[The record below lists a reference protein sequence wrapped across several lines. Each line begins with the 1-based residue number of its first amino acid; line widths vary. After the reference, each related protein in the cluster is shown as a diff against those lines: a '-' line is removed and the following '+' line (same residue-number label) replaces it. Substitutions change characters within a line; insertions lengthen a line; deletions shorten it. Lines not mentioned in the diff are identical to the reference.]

1 MTPSLPLCHQVPKRE
16 WKGAWSPSTHHFHLG
31 RRLRRCPHLHLSIN
45 NLGRPGSAKQIPPI
59 HPSSA
64 IWNRARTKGK
74 YLCEERVKDRKVLKW
89 RVLKTG
95 FAPRVTSYGQP
106 TALIPPEASP
116 HKRRLKCDTKHQSQE
131 ADATFITSDGSKP
144 YKPWRT
150 LDTDDDDN

>member
-1 MTPSLPLCHQVPKRE
+1 
-16 WKGAWSPSTHHFHLG
+16 
-31 RRLRRCPHLHLSIN
+31 
-45 NLGRPGSAKQIPPI
+45 I

-64 IWNRARTKGK
+64 IWNRARTNGEH
-74 YLCEERVKDRKVLKW
+74 LCEERIKDRKVLWGK
-89 RVLKTG
+89 VLKTG

-131 ADATFITSDGSKP
+131 ADATFITSAGSKP

-150 LDTDDDDN
+150 LDTDNDNN

>member
-1 MTPSLPLCHQVPKRE
+1 MRSR
-16 WKGAWSPSTHHFHLG
+16 
-31 RRLRRCPHLHLSIN
+31 LSIN

-59 HPSSA
+59 HPLSA
-64 IWNRARTKGK
+64 IWNRARAKGQ
-74 YLCEERVKDRKVLKW
+74 YWCEERVKDRKVLRRK
-89 RVLKTG
+89 VLKKKG

-144 YKPWRT
+144 YKLGRT
-150 LDTDDDDN
+150 LDTDNDNN